1 MKHESRTTCM
11 SHNLELQNPPHH
23 LYDCLCTLG
32 KDPIQSQKYVS
43 LKGLNCE
50 HLQVYPPWQKFKSVG
65 GMDKEKRINQKN

>member
-32 KDPIQSQKYVS
+32 KDPFLIAKVCI
-43 LKGLNCE
+43 LKRSEL
-50 HLQVYPPWQKFKSVG
+50 
-65 GMDKEKRINQKN
+65 